1 MDGPWDNSVW
11 KGKKIGEI
19 TVPAGSIQEI
29 TKYTIDVSEVV
40 DKLDKKH
47 AIFLVA
53 ENNSKEKLCVLQG
66 LGFSK
71 KGKSLEHPTVP
82 TVEIMVDGK
91 KVDLP
96 TTPVRSTNAN
106 GITGF
111 NQYETTYTIP
121 VNTENTPKVSATS
134 NDPSVKIDVIQPTS
148 GNKKAVV
155 NFEYKGTV
163 KTYTILLA
171 E

>member
-1 MDGPWDNSVW
+1 MERE
-11 KGKKIGEI
+11 KIGEI

-53 ENNSKEKLCVLQG
+53 ESNSKEKLCVLQG

-71 KGKSLEHPTVP
+71 KGKSLEYPTVP
-82 TVEIMVDGK
+82 TVEIIVDGK

-96 TTPVRSTNAN
+96 TTPIRSTNAN

-111 NQYETTYTIP
+111 NQYEVKYIIPKNTTDVPAISASSSDP
-121 VNTENTPKVSATS
+121 NVKVNIIQATS
-134 NDPSVKIDVIQPTS
+134 RNR
-148 GNKKAVV
+148 KAIV
-155 NFEYKGTV
+155 NFDYKGCI
-163 KTYTILLA
+163 KTYTILLT

>member
-1 MDGPWDNSVW
+1 MCASGVRF
-11 KGKKIGEI
+11 
-19 TVPAGSIQEI
+19 Q
-29 TKYTIDVSEVV
+29 
-40 DKLDKKH
+40 
-47 AIFLVA
+47 
-53 ENNSKEKLCVLQG
+53 Q
-66 LGFSK
+66 
-71 KGKSLEHPTVP
+71 KGKSLEYPTVP

-121 VNTENTPKVSATS
+121 ASTTDMPRVSATS
-134 NDPSVKIDVIQPTS
+134 NNPSVRIDVIQPTS
-148 GNKKAVV
+148 SNKKAVV